1 MFDEESEFVTT
12 GARSK
17 DVPALAVDAPARVAV
32 PGRITSV
39 RRLLAR
45 PELGAAA
52 AAVLVWIVFALV
64 AGPPFRSLEGTAAV
78 LNAAAPLG
86 ILAVA
91 VALLMIAGEFDL
103 SIGSIIGCAGMTI
116 MLLTRHYDWS
126 LWPAIGVAVALSL
139 AIGFGNGYLVVRTGL
154 PSFIVTLGTLFAFRG
169 LTIAVSRQLTRR
181 TQLGGLDEV
190 SGFGPAQTL
199 FASDVFGQ
207 FRVSVLWWLGLAA
220 LATWVLLRTRFGNW
234 IFAAGG
240 APEAARKMGVP
251 VARVKIALF
260 MTTALAACLV
270 AVIQAVRFTGAD
282 ALRGEQQEFR
292 AIIAVVIGG
301 TLLTGGYG
309 SAVGAVLGAL
319 IFGMVQQGIVITGVD
334 ADWFQV
340 FLGRD
345 AGRGGDLQQ
354 LRAPPRLGGPVMAP
368 ILRVERVSKRFGNV
382 VGAARRHHV
391 GPRGTGHLP
400 PGRQRGGEV
409 HPHPDPRRAC
419 TDRRPAAIWWTAS
432 RSSFP
437 RPATRSPAASRR
449 STRTSR

>member
-1 MFDEESEFVTT
+1 MST
-12 GARSK
+12 GARTK
-17 DVPALAVDAPARVAV
+17 DVPALGAEAPARAAA
-32 PGRITSV
+32 PGRSASL

-52 AAVLVWIVFALV
+52 AALLVWVLFALV

-116 MLLTRHYDWS
+116 MLLTRHYDWP
-126 LWPAIGVAVALSL
+126 LWPAIAVAAGLSL

-190 SGFGPAQTL
+190 SGFGAAQTL

-207 FRVSVLWWLGLAA
+207 FRVTVLWWLGLAV

-251 VARVKIALF
+251 VARVKVALF

-270 AVIQAVRFTGAD
+270 AVTQVVRFTGAD

-340 FLGRD
+340 FLG
-345 AGRGGDLQQ
+345 
-354 LRAPPRLGGPVMAP
+354 VM
-368 ILRVERVSKRFGNV
+368 LV
-382 VGAARRHHV
+382 AAVIFNNFVR
-391 GPRGTGHLP
+391 
-400 PGRQRGGEV
+400 
-409 HPHPDPRRAC
+409 RRASEA
-419 TDRRPAAIWWTAS
+419 R
-432 RSSFP
+432 
-437 RPATRSPAASRR
+437 
-449 STRTSR
+449 

>member
-1 MFDEESEFVTT
+1 MTT
-12 GARSK
+12 GTRTK
-17 DVPALAVDAPARVAV
+17 DVPALRVDAPARGDV
-32 PGRITSV
+32 PGRSTSV

-52 AAVLVWIVFALV
+52 AATLVWIVFALV

-78 LNAAAPLG
+78 LNAVAPLG

-116 MLLTRHYDWS
+116 MLLTRHYDWA

-190 SGFGPAQTL
+190 SGFAPAQTL
-199 FASDVFGQ
+199 FAGDLFGQ

-220 LATWVLLRTRFGNW
+220 VATWVLLRTRFGNW

-270 AVIQAVRFTGAD
+270 AVMQAVRFTGAD

-340 FLGRD
+340 FLG
-345 AGRGGDLQQ
+345 
-354 LRAPPRLGGPVMAP
+354 VM
-368 ILRVERVSKRFGNV
+368 LV
-382 VGAARRHHV
+382 AAVIFNNFVR
-391 GPRGTGHLP
+391 
-400 PGRQRGGEV
+400 
-409 HPHPDPRRAC
+409 RRASEA
-419 TDRRPAAIWWTAS
+419 R
-432 RSSFP
+432 
-437 RPATRSPAASRR
+437 
-449 STRTSR
+449 